1 MAVNMEIRELLP
13 QTAVV
18 FENASYDNSII
29 GVTFDGRAIYSYT
42 RMVEEFME
50 DNECNYEEAEE
61 WIDYNTLGSSP
72 PYPLQRPLIVY
83 EEIY

>member
-1 MAVNMEIRELLP
+1 MAVNIEIREMLP

-29 GVTFDGRAIYSYT
+29 GVTFDGRAIYSYEK
-42 RMVEEFME
+42 MAEEFMADNDCSYE
-50 DNECNYEEAEE
+50 DAIE

-72 PYPLQRPLIVY
+72 PLPFKRPLIVC
-83 EEIY
+83 EIY